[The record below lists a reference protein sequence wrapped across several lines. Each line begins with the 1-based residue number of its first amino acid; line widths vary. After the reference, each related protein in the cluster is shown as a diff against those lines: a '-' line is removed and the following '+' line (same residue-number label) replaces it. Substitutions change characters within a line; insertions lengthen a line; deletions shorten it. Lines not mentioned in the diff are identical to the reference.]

1 MWLQPTAIRRGL
13 HRGIKLGIFCRV
25 RQTPLPGRTSFRPA
39 TSGGPTRSTYFY
51 AMYLYE
57 NAFVFL
63 RMGYAC
69 AMAWILFLVILGL
82 TAMAMRFAR
91 SEA

>member
-1 MWLQPTAIRRGL
+1 MRHITVPMISPVLYFNTI
-13 HRGIKLGIFCRV
+13 LGIIGVVQVFA
-25 RQTPLPGRTSFRPA
+25 TPFIMTK
-39 TSGGPTRSTYFY
+39 GGPTRSTYFY

-57 NAFVFL
+57 NDFVFL

-82 TAMAMRFAR
+82 TGLALRFAR
-91 SEA
+91 SEV

>member
-1 MWLQPTAIRRGL
+1 
-13 HRGIKLGIFCRV
+13 
-25 RQTPLPGRTSFRPA
+25 
-39 TSGGPTRSTYFY
+39 
-51 AMYLYE
+51 MYLYE

-82 TAMAMRFAR
+82 TGLALRFAR